1 MSIRPPVWT
10 TRLTTPGANAF
21 AILSGFESLTR
32 AFVAAALPIQTQALF
47 GNDESVST
55 LILLGSVVSLAVALF
70 IPKLSLVIGRARL
83 CFAGLALLALS
94 TVLFMAQI
102 VPAPGAAEP
111 DALEKSVRALCNE
124 QLPAFKRPA
133 VIRILWIVEL

>member
-21 AILSGFESLTR
+21 AILSGIDALTR
-32 AFVAAALPIQTQALF
+32 ALVAAALPIQTQTLF

-55 LILLGSVVSLAVALF
+55 LILTGSVASLAVALF
-70 IPKLSLVIGRARL
+70 IPKVSLMIGRARL

-94 TVLFMAQI
+94 TVLFM
-102 VPAPGAAEP
+102 
-111 DALEKSVRALCNE
+111 L
-124 QLPAFKRPA
+124 
-133 VIRILWIVEL
+133 